1 MFDIYTLL
9 IKNLNPFSLDRKLN
23 DQNKHKIIYML
34 WKKCRP
40 ADFYKFI
47 CSEEKFLYLNG
58 KNVLDPKIANIVWKF
73 IQADEN

>member
-1 MFDIYTLL
+1 M
-9 IKNLNPFSLDRKLN
+9 IKTSIKLSICYGKSAN
-23 DQNKHKIIYML
+23 
-34 WKKCRP
+34 
-40 ADFYKFI
+40 FYKFI